1 MPRNTIKG
9 TNTAPSSNKKT
20 GRKYGASQLKSN
32 RKNQD
37 KRVELNRAAR
47 KRKIYGKRY
56 KAGKD
61 LSHGKDGSLK
71 LEKRA
76 TNRARNGQNGKS
88 TKR

>member
-1 MPRNTIKG
+1 MPRNTITGK
-9 TNTAPSSNKKT
+9 NTAPSSNKKT
-20 GRKYGASQLKSN
+20 GRKYGASQLRSN

-37 KRVELNRAAR
+37 KRVELNREAR

-61 LSHGKDGSLK
+61 LSHSKNGSLA
-71 LEKRA
+71 LE
-76 TNRARNGQNGKS
+76 NRARNRSRNGKDGKS